1 MTDIEILEVIEAN
14 KKFFKRYRKNRAK
27 IERLENKKK
36 IKYDRMLTVRS
47 PNLSGMPRGG
57 TPVTIQD
64 LQADISEIE
73 DRIERLNTQGRKIKA
88 ELVAIIDEI
97 EDTRYA
103 DVLELWSIE
112 CMSITEIAEEL
123 GYTERHIYTLYSEA
137 LASISIST
145 VLLQ

>member
-1 MTDIEILEVIEAN
+1 MADIEILEVIEAN

-145 VLLQ
+145 VLVQ